1 MKNLLK
7 KEISNSIKVTK
18 SLIYL
23 EGEIEKVINIIV
35 RKLKLGGK
43 ILICGNGG
51 SAADAQHL
59 TAEFLVRLRPKKN
72 RKPIPAI
79 NLLMDSSTITACS
92 NDYNFSKVFS
102 RNFEALAK
110 KNDVLLIFSTSGKS
124 KNIIE
129 VLKMSK
135 KHKISTVGFLGNGG
149 SKAKKFCDYKLIVK
163 SNDTAKIQECHKF
176 LSHFIAMCIEDSL
189 F

>member
-7 KEISNSIKVTK
+7 KEIINSIKVTK
-18 SLIYL
+18 SLVHL
-23 EGEIEKVINIIV
+23 EGEIEKVIKTIV
-35 RKLKLGGK
+35 QKLKLGGK

-59 TAEFLVRLRPKKN
+59 TAEFLVRLRPHKN

-79 NLLMDSSTITACS
+79 NLLMDSSTFTACS

-102 RNFEALAK
+102 RNFEALAN

-129 VLKMSK
+129 VLKLSR
-135 KHKISTVGFLGNGG
+135 KHKISTVGFLGSGG
-149 SKAKKFCDYKLIVK
+149 SNAKKFCDYKLIVN
-163 SNDTAKIQECHKF
+163 SYDTAKIQECHKF
-176 LSHFIAMCIEDSL
+176 LSHFIALRIEDAL